1 MGQDPSEIRR
11 EIEETRL
18 RMGDTVEALGYKA
31 NVPERV
37 KDAVQDRVDT
47 VKGTIGDVVEGMK
60 STVSGASVRVGN
72 ALGNARD
79 AAQTTMQ
86 STGDRMSDTL
96 TSARENAGTLR
107 DRMPSID
114 MPSMS
119 GETVRSV
126 ARRVGMAAENPLGL
140 ALGGLALGILA
151 GLLVPVTD
159 FEREKVGPLRDD
171 LLDRAQAIGG
181 DAVEHG
187 KAMLKEATQTAIDT
201 AQQAAREHAGQVLD
215 AGLDTQTLAST
226 VVEHGKA
233 VLTETAQAVAQTAQQ
248 SAQQHGKDMLA
259 EATGKQQHDEY
270 GVLLDDGLSPGSPGT
285 ASP

>member
-1 MGQDPSEIRR
+1 MGKDPSEIRR

-37 KDAVQDRVDT
+37 KDAVSDRVDT
-47 VKGTIGDVVEGMK
+47 VKGTIGDVVDGVK
-60 STVSGASVRVGN
+60 STMSGASARVGS
-72 ALGNARD
+72 ALG
-79 AAQTTMQ
+79 
-86 STGDRMSDTL
+86 G
-96 TSARENAGTLR
+96 ARENAETLR
-107 DRMPSID
+107 DRIPSID
-114 MPSMS
+114 MPAMS
-119 GETVRSV
+119 GETMRGV

-140 ALGGLALGILA
+140 VLGGLALGIIG

-159 FEREKVGPLRDD
+159 FERKNVGPLRDD
-171 LLDRAQAIGG
+171 LVDRAQSIGG

-187 KAMLKEATQTAIDT
+187 KAVLREATQTALDT
-201 AQQAAREHAGQVLD
+201 AQQSAREHAGQVLD
-215 AGLDTQTLAST
+215 GGLESGTLAST

-259 EATGKQQHDEY
+259 EATGRQQHDAY
-270 GVLLDDGLSPGSPGT
+270 GDT
-285 ASP
+285 ATP

>member
-47 VKGTIGDVVEGMK
+47 VKGTIGDVVDSVK
-60 STVSGASVRVGN
+60 STVSGASVRVGS
-72 ALGNARD
+72 ALGSARD
-79 AAQTTMQ
+79 MANTTMQ
-86 STGDRMSDTL
+86 ATGERMTDTMS
-96 TSARENAGTLR
+96 SARENAESLR
-107 DRMPSID
+107 DRMPD
-114 MPSMS
+114 MPAVS

-126 ARRVGMAAENPLGL
+126 ARRVGMVAENPLGL
-140 ALGGLALGILA
+140 ARGGLALGILA

-159 FEREKVGPLRDD
+159 FERDKVGPLRDD

-187 KAMLKEATQTAIDT
+187 KAVLRDATQTAIDT

-259 EATGKQQHDEY
+259 EATGKQQHD
-270 GVLLDDGLSPGSPGT
+270 G
-285 ASP
+285 

>member
-47 VKGTIGDVVEGMK
+47 VKGTIGDVVEGVK

-86 STGDRMSDTL
+86 TTGDRMSDTL
-96 TSARENAGTLR
+96 TNM
-107 DRMPSID
+107 DVPSV
-114 MPSMS
+114 S
-119 GETVRSV
+119 GETVRNV

-187 KAMLKEATQTAIDT
+187 KAVLREASQTAIDT
-201 AQQAAREHAGQVLD
+201 AQQSARDHAGQVLD

-233 VLTETAQAVAQTAQQ
+233 VITETAQAVAQTAQQ
-248 SAQQHGKDMLA
+248 SAQQHGKDILA
-259 EATGKQQHDEY
+259 EATGKQQHDDY
-270 GVLLDDGLSPGSPGT
+270 GGT
-285 ASP
+285 PTL